1 MLLTQSCVDDSE
13 APNLILDQDKFTKSI
28 NKQTLEHLLVIEE
41 PPARRIG
48 ELNANAMANEQDES
62 NVQSGR
68 TKAS

>member
-1 MLLTQSCVDDSE
+1 MLLIQSCVDDE
-13 APNLILDQDKFTKSI
+13 GAPNLVLNQDKFAKSV
-28 NKQTLEHLLVIEE
+28 NKQILEHLLVIEE